1 MTIGAVLTLG
11 LGQFG
16 TVNLLPTLGYF
27 SNDTP
32 PPPPNTFPIGGA
44 GHPASIY
51 WGVKKHKRFT
61 KNLNWLMDRVVSEY
75 YGELTEPDVP
85 AKVQKEA
92 AKIVRPYAK
101 DGAKVPQAV
110 NWQALHKDAEA
121 VIKLL
126 ELYQRER
133 ELQDDEEQWMLLH

>member
-11 LGQFG
+11 LGDFG
-16 TVNLLPTLGYF
+16 TVNLLPTLGYL

-32 PPPPNTFPIGGA
+32 PPTNNIPIGGA

-75 YGELTEPDVP
+75 YAELTDNDVP
-85 AKVQKEA
+85 KAIKTEA
-92 AKIVRPYAK
+92 AKIVKPYADDKK
-101 DGAKVPQAV
+101 DVPQKV
-110 NWQALHKDAEA
+110 NWAALQKDAEA
-121 VIKLL
+121 MIRIL

-133 ELQDDEEQWMLLH
+133 DLEDDEERWMMLH